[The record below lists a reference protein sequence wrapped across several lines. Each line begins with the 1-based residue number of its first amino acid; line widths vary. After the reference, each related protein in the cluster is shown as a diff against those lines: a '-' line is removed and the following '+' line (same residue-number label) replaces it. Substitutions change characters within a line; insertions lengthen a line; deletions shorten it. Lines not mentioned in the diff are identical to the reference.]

1 MPVRLNARSVKHEQR
16 FRGDRFAPHNAET
29 VVKEMVV
36 ASRTVVKEKV
46 VVTPRGREWS
56 LTSGNG
62 CQKKSRGLKNGCQ
75 GKGRG
80 PPPVGGNGAQPYT
93 APAVRGLKVRRSRV
107 RTPDDPLVFSCG

>member
-1 MPVRLNARSVKHEQR
+1 MKHEQR
-16 FRGDRFAPHNAET
+16 SHGDRFAPHNAET

-46 VVTPRGREWS
+46 VVTRRGREWS

-80 PPPVGGNGAQPYT
+80 PPPWAGMQPNPT
-93 APAVRGLKVRRSRV
+93 QPRR
-107 RTPDDPLVFSCG
+107 